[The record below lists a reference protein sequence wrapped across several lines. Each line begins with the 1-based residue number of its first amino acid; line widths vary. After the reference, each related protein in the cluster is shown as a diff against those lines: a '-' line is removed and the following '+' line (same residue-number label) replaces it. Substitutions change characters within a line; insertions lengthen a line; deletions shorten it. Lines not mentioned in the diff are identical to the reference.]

1 MSQTYDS
8 DVHWMLKLAANEDAR
23 LKNELE
29 EIRQLANDFK
39 ENNKRLS
46 IQIIS
51 LEQQLDNALQL
62 SNQLKDKIA
71 EYETEAKDIVVKF
84 KQEIDPK
91 QELKKCI
98 NCKNVLYNG
107 IGFPVCDKEEECI
120 PNNESKFKPITMP
133 ITSDEQEKA
142 YEQEDLHY
150 KIDLAICNLREEDKG
165 DYRKAINNV
174 MEIVKEEQK
183 PKSKE
188 LHICPKY
195 ETCER
200 KDDCVHATK
209 LHLKRTDCKSNHNG
223 ECPECVPYEQ
233 QEDSII
239 RSQLAE
245 AIPSESGITI
255 RLLNKT
261 DTEQKHKVIMQ
272 PTRRALTSEQAQH
285 AYNMVVM
292 GNARITDMA
301 KKFNCNGG
309 TIANII
315 SGISYKEIV
324 RKD

>member
-71 EYETEAKDIVVKF
+71 EYET
-84 KQEIDPK
+84 
-91 QELKKCI
+91 
-98 NCKNVLYNG
+98 G
-107 IGFPVCDKEEECI
+107 
-120 PNNESKFKPITMP
+120 
-133 ITSDEQEKA
+133 
-142 YEQEDLHY
+142 
-150 KIDLAICNLREEDKG
+150 
-165 DYRKAINNV
+165 
-174 MEIVKEEQK
+174 
-183 PKSKE
+183 
-188 LHICPKY
+188 
-195 ETCER
+195 
-200 KDDCVHATK
+200 
-209 LHLKRTDCKSNHNG
+209 
-223 ECPECVPYEQ
+223 
-233 QEDSII
+233 SII
-239 RSQLAE
+239 HSQLAK
-245 AIPSESGITI
+245 AIPSESETTI

-272 PTRRALTSEQAQH
+272 LTRRALTSEQAQH